1 MTNSFGTRPM
11 QGTAQSPVGGM
22 KTRRHVLNFHLAASA
37 SGTQLPGGRLA
48 AALRHRATIDFSR
61 NRKQP
66 TKPGNHKPH
75 GADNMKR
82 SMQNSSY
89 EIKPIPCL
97 DPRMSVF

>member
-1 MTNSFGTRPM
+1 M

-75 GADNMKR
+75 GADNMNR
-82 SMQNSSY
+82 IQQHSSY
-89 EIKPIPCL
+89 EIKLIPGL
-97 DPRMSVF
+97 NLHISVL